1 MSEVGCAG
9 DLHVR
14 GSVQGSS
21 IARRVRTRVYDPLLF
36 HSRVHD
42 EAVEDRVP
50 ERGLL
55 AVPDEVWAL
64 AVRRA
69 EVIGPLAEAGTAGE
83 EAVEMAAEQL
93 GISRRQVY
101 VLLRRWREG
110 QGVVSDLIPG
120 RSSGGR
126 GGQRLAVEVEEVI
139 REVLR
144 KHYLTRQRK
153 TAAAVHREVRRV
165 CRVRGLP
172 APSRGAITRR
182 IAGLDP
188 HTEKTSREGAD
199 AARAL
204 ESAGGQVP
212 AVTGVLEQ
220 VQIDHTVVDL
230 IVVDERHRLPIGRP
244 YVTAGIDVFS
254 RCIVGLVITLEP
266 PSALSAGLCLAHM
279 VTDKRAWVERLGVEA
294 AWPMAGKP
302 GELYLDNAAEFKSE
316 ALRRG
321 CEEHGITLRY
331 RPPGRPHYG
340 GIVERVIGTL
350 MEMVHEL
357 PGTTFSNPAE
367 RGSYDSE
374 ARAVLTVAELEKWL
388 ALAVASYHGQVH
400 GTTRQTPQAR
410 WAAGMEQGAPM
421 TVANETAFLVDFLP
435 VIRRTLT
442 RTGFVIDHVRYFSD
456 ALKPWI
462 ARRDRLHRFV
472 IRRDPR
478 DISRIWVLDPDGG
491 SYLPVPYWTQSHPA
505 VSVWEHRA
513 AVQRLREE
521 GRAQV
526 DEEALFRMV
535 EQMRTITDTAASTTR
550 KARRDAERRSK
561 AGAASPRDKSALA
574 APPDDTVADGASGAS
589 ASETAS
595 VAPFEVIEQ
604 W

>member
-1 MSEVGCAG
+1 MSVPVCTIG
-9 DLHVR
+9 
-14 GSVQGSS
+14 
-21 IARRVRTRVYDPLLF
+21 LLF
-36 HSRVHD
+36 HSAVHD
-42 EAVEDRVP
+42 EAVAEDRVP

-55 AVPDEVWAL
+55 TVPEEVWAL

-69 EVIGPLAEAGTAGE
+69 EVIGPLAEAGTAGA
-83 EAVEMAAEQL
+83 EAVEVAAEQL

-110 QGVVSDLIPG
+110 EGVVSDLLPG

-126 GGQRLAVEVEEVI
+126 GGQRLSAEVEAVI
-139 REVLR
+139 RGVLG

-153 TAAAVHREVRRV
+153 TTAAVHREITWA
-165 CRVRGLP
+165 CRTRGLP
-172 APSRGAITRR
+172 VPSLGAITRR

-188 HTEKTSREGAD
+188 VAETTARQGAD

-204 ESAGGQVP
+204 ESAGGQAPPVSR
-212 AVTGVLEQ
+212 VLEQ

-230 IVVDERHRLPIGRP
+230 IVVDEHHRLPIGRA
-244 YVTAGIDVFS
+244 YVTVAIDVFS
-254 RCIVGLVITLEP
+254 RCIVGLVITLEA
-266 PSALSAGLCLAHM
+266 PSALSVGLCLAHM
-279 VTDKRAWVERLGVEA
+279 VTDKRAWLERLDIEVD
-294 AWPMAGKP
+294 WPMAGKP

-321 CEEHGITLRY
+321 CEQHGITLRY

-340 GIVERVIGTL
+340 GIIERVIGTL

-357 PGTTFSNPAE
+357 PGTTFSNPAQ

-374 ARAVLTVAELEKWL
+374 TKAALTVAELEKWL
-388 ALAVASYHGQVH
+388 ALAVASYHGKIH
-400 GTTRQTPQAR
+400 GTIGQTPQAR
-410 WAAGMEQGAPM
+410 WAAGTAQTPAV

-462 ARRDRLHRFV
+462 ARRGQLDRFV

-478 DISRIWVLDPDGG
+478 DISRIWVLDPEGG
-491 SYLPVPYWTQSHPA
+491 SYLTVPYRTQSHPA

-513 AVQRLREE
+513 AVERLRAE

-535 EQMRTITDTAASTTR
+535 EQMRTIADTARSTTR

-561 AGAASPRDKSALA
+561 AGAAGSRDKPAMA
-574 APPDDTVADGASGAS
+574 VPHEDIPADGASRAS
-589 ASETAS
+589 ATDAGS

>member
-1 MSEVGCAG
+1 MSVPVCTIG
-9 DLHVR
+9 
-14 GSVQGSS
+14 
-21 IARRVRTRVYDPLLF
+21 LLF
-36 HSRVHD
+36 HSAVHD
-42 EAVEDRVP
+42 ETVDEDRVP
-50 ERGLL
+50 ELGLL
-55 AVPDEVWAL
+55 TVPEEVWAL

-69 EVIGPLAEAGTAGE
+69 EVIGPLAEAGTAGA
-83 EAVEMAAEQL
+83 EAMEAAAEQL

-110 QGVVSDLIPG
+110 QGVVSDLLPG

-126 GGQRLAVEVEEVI
+126 GGQRLSAEVEAVI

-153 TAAAVHREVRRV
+153 TTAAVHREITRV
-165 CRVRGLP
+165 CRTRGLP
-172 APSRGAITRR
+172 VPSLGAITRR
-182 IAGLDP
+182 IAVLDP
-188 HTEKTSREGAD
+188 HAETTARRGAD

-212 AVTGVLEQ
+212 PVSGVLEQ

-230 IVVDERHRLPIGRP
+230 IVVDEHHRLPIGRP
-244 YVTAGIDVFS
+244 YVTVAIDVFS
-254 RCIVGLVITLEP
+254 RCIVGLVITLEA
-266 PSALSAGLCLAHM
+266 PSALSVGLCLAHM
-279 VTDKRAWVERLGVEA
+279 VTDKRAWLERLDIEA
-294 AWPMAGKP
+294 GWPMAGKP

-321 CEEHGITLRY
+321 CEQHGITLRY

-340 GIVERVIGTL
+340 GIIERVIGTL

-357 PGTTFSNPAE
+357 PGTTFSNPAQ

-374 ARAVLTVAELEKWL
+374 AKAALTVAELEKWL
-388 ALAVASYHGQVH
+388 ALAVASYHGKIH
-400 GTTRQTPQAR
+400 GTIAQTPQAR
-410 WAAGMEQGAPM
+410 WAAGTAQTPAV

-462 ARRDRLHRFV
+462 ARRGQLDRFV

-478 DISRIWVLDPDGG
+478 DISRIWVLDPEGG
-491 SYLPVPYWTQSHPA
+491 SYLTVPYRTQSHPA

-513 AVQRLREE
+513 AVERLRAE

-535 EQMRTITDTAASTTR
+535 EQMRTIADTAKSTTR

-561 AGAASPRDKSALA
+561 AGAAGPRDKPAVA
-574 APPDDTVADGASGAS
+574 VPPEDIPAGDAGRAS
-589 ASETAS
+589 ATDAGS